1 VAALDGT
8 LDNVIQTR
16 ITMSASTSI
25 RDLRNHF
32 PKVRKL
38 LEAEGEV
45 LLTEKGKPRYRLTA
59 YSPPGSGKPQPIDY
73 WKRLRSYQPRSL
85 TRPQSQALRDDNRG
99 DR

>member
-1 VAALDGT
+1 
-8 LDNVIQTR
+8 
-16 ITMSASTSI
+16 MSATTSI

-45 LLTEKGKPRYRLTA
+45 LLTEKGEPRYRLTA
-59 YSPPGSGKPQPIDY
+59 YSPPEATRPRPVDY
-73 WKRLRSYQPRSL
+73 WERLQSYQPDSL
-85 TRPQSQALRDDNRG
+85 TQVQAESLHDENRG